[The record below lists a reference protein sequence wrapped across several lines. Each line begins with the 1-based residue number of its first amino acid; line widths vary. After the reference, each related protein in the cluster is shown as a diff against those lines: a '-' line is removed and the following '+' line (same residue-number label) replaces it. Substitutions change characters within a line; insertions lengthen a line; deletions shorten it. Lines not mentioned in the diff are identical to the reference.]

1 MRISLKKS
9 ILTFAAGG
17 FLSAVFL
24 LPLSAGAQDKILNIL
39 YTGSRIGELEPCG
52 CSPKTEGGGLARL
65 SGYILKHKGEL
76 SPYILVDAGNSMP
89 EDTPQGRLKAEVLL
103 KSYNMMGYDAVAFF
117 KREHAFPKDFLN
129 PLIRKY
135 ETPVVLKDSRLGA
148 VERGGLKI
156 NISAD
161 QSALKKGRLNI
172 LLTDKPSSEAKSIKG
187 WDVIITSFGETLDEP
202 VTANGATI
210 VAGYPQGKELGILSL
225 SFNEKG
231 KLVKSG
237 NRWQPLGKDIKEDA
251 NVRSVLNEYDAK
263 VAELSKEDDRKT
275 ASAGLYIGAV
285 NCVVCHRPFIDDWMG
300 TRHSGAFASLVKVG
314 KSQDPECVK
323 CHVVGFG
330 EGGFKGMQSTPGLVN
345 VQCESCHGPGRE
357 HADDYSKPMRP
368 VTESVCVKCHTM
380 ANSPDFEFQKY
391 YDKINH
397 R

>member
-9 ILTFAAGG
+9 ILTFSAGG

-76 SPYILVDAGNSMP
+76 SPYVLVDAGNSMP
-89 EDTPQGRLKAEVLL
+89 EDTPQGRLKADVLL
-103 KSYNMMGYDAVAFF
+103 KSYNTMGYDAIAFF
-117 KREHAFPKDFLN
+117 KRENAFPKDFLN
-129 PLIRKY
+129 PLVKKY
-135 ETPVVLKDSRLGA
+135 DTPVISKDSRPEV

-156 NISAD
+156 NISSD
-161 QSALKKGRLNI
+161 RSALKKGRLNI

-202 VTANGATI
+202 VTANGAII
-210 VAGYPQGKELGILSL
+210 VSGYPQGKELGILTL
-225 SFNEKG
+225 LFNEKG

-275 ASAGLYIGAV
+275 ASGSQYIGAV

-330 EGGFKGMQSTPGLVN
+330 EGGFKGMQSTPELVN

-357 HADDYSKPMRP
+357 HANDYSKPMRP
-368 VTESVCVKCHTM
+368 ITESVCLKCHTK

-397 R
+397 K